1 MSAYTVTVR
10 QLGHPPIYS
19 VAMGTSSAAVGEF
32 IAARYSAAD
41 APAITIHPLNRSR
54 K

>member
-1 MSAYTVTVR
+1 MNAFTITVR
-10 QLGHPPIYS
+10 RAGYPDAHSFAI
-19 VAMGTSSAAVGEF
+19 GTSSAAVGEF
-32 IAARYSAAD
+32 IAARYSSAD

>member
-1 MSAYTVTVR
+1 MTAYTVTVR
-10 QLGHPPIYS
+10 RTGFPPIHS
-19 VAMGTSSAAVGEF
+19 FAIGTSSAAVGEL
-32 IAARYSAAD
+32 IAARYSDTA

>member
-1 MSAYTVTVR
+1 MSSYAVTVR
-10 QLGHPPIYS
+10 RVGFPPIHS
-19 VAMGTSSAAVGEF
+19 FAIGTSSAAVGVL
-32 IAARYSAAD
+32 IAARYSDVA